1 MPLAAA
7 GVSNGAVIHMTLPGS
22 LVAPALPY
30 VVKVDLPPSLQPTY
44 GSTLTIPTSASA
56 SVGDLKS
63 KIKEITGMSEAEQQL
78 AFGSLP
84 LTSDAQTLGGS
95 GIASGDTVTLSE
107 KAPSVTVAL
116 PSEVC

>member
-1 MPLAAA
+1 M
-7 GVSNGAVIHMTLPGS
+7 
-22 LVAPALPY
+22 
-30 VVKVDLPPSLQPTY
+30 
-44 GSTLTIPTSASA
+44 SA
-56 SVGDLKS
+56 
-63 KIKEITGMSEAEQQL
+63 AEQQL

-107 KAPSVTVAL
+107 KAASVTVAL